1 MMDTSTSTTHQQR
14 WMLDGVLM
22 CFVYLN
28 CIHYLSAAPLCLHPR
43 YWGGLQACTK
53 QPKFRSIA
61 LCIFKSQSGL
71 WHHARAWCIVPSL
84 VILVSE
90 WRGMRR
96 AWLVDSQCDNFCAD
110 PTQAVSLGMRMRY
123 LQWKIEICE
132 FWRQI
137 LPQTF
142 VTSWILWGPE
152 ANKGTMEHKRNLAI
166 SQDKGWWSWMDVTH
180 LFFFTLISQNQLHS
194 TDKKMTSSNLN
205 PQAVSF
211 GKGYVF

>member
-1 MMDTSTSTTHQQR
+1 MMDTSTSTTQQQR

-28 CIHYLSAAPLCLHPR
+28 CNHYLSAALLCLHPR

-90 WRGMRR
+90 WRG
-96 AWLVDSQCDNFCAD
+96 
-110 PTQAVSLGMRMRY
+110 TQTVSLGMRMRY
-123 LQWKIEICE
+123 LQWKIEIWE

-142 VTSWILWGPE
+142 VTSWILWGQE
-152 ANKGTMEHKRNLAI
+152 TNKGTMDHKRNLAI

-180 LFFFTLISQNQLHS
+180 LFFFTLFSQNQL
-194 TDKKMTSSNLN
+194 
-205 PQAVSF
+205 PQHW
-211 GKGYVF
+211 